1 MKYGISGKVYQII
14 KSVYSNTSFCVK
26 VGGRVSP
33 PFQAINGLKQGC
45 CLSPT
50 LSNIFQNDLHEI
62 FDNNCDPVSIGSL
75 LLNSISWADDLILM
89 SLSRAGLQNCLD
101 KLSKYCKQWGLEV
114 NVDKTKILVFGNKY
128 VSETFMYD
136 GIPLKQVKTFLYL
149 GFLLSYNGNI
159 SSVMNDRIQK
169 ATKVSN
175 MILRAI
181 RTNKNVSTKLAMS
194 IYDTQISP
202 VLLYGCA
209 IWSVPKH
216 GNLIYLENQPK
227 AINTRKRV
235 NEVFSQILG
244 RNPNFEY
251 ARRVGKFI
259 RGQSR
264 RFIIKMKNYEDK
276 AALLRLNSAQ
286 FTFTNYTPPNYS
298 DITKNYFD
306 YCKKSLNVSKYA
318 SNTAV
323 QYELGRGLIDHKAF
337 ALAIRYWL
345 RLAKG
350 TKNIILNE
358 SYLEATNKNHEW
370 IQGIQSLLNSN
381 GFSYVWQNPGSVNSK
396 TFHVKFKERLTDQ
409 NTQNITSKIENDP
422 KFHTLSL
429 TLQKDKPF
437 TCQKYIN
444 TIQNPEVRE
453 IFTKL
458 RINTNKLETSKNTIN
473 KSATNGICTN
483 CNNNQLETPQHLLFK
498 CPKYTHIREG
508 MMQDLASQDQKF
520 IDIQNSEIDQLL
532 YVLNLKC
539 PASNIKT
546 CCKLVATIYRE
557 RLKAENDQM
566 SNMT

>member
-1 MKYGISGKVYQII
+1 MCQ
-14 KSVYSNTSFCVK
+14 
-26 VGGRVSP
+26 
-33 PFQAINGLKQGC
+33 
-45 CLSPT
+45 T

-216 GNLIYLENQPK
+216 GNLIYLENQPE

-276 AALLRLNSAQ
+276 AALLRLKMHNSHSQ
-286 FTFTNYTPPNYS
+286 ILHHQT
-298 DITKNYFD
+298 
-306 YCKKSLNVSKYA
+306 
-318 SNTAV
+318 
-323 QYELGRGLIDHKAF
+323 
-337 ALAIRYWL
+337 IR
-345 RLAKG
+345 
-350 TKNIILNE
+350 T
-358 SYLEATNKNHEW
+358 
-370 IQGIQSLLNSN
+370 
-381 GFSYVWQNPGSVNSK
+381 
-396 TFHVKFKERLTDQ
+396 
-409 NTQNITSKIENDP
+409 
-422 KFHTLSL
+422 
-429 TLQKDKPF
+429 
-437 TCQKYIN
+437 
-444 TIQNPEVRE
+444 
-453 IFTKL
+453 
-458 RINTNKLETSKNTIN
+458 
-473 KSATNGICTN
+473 
-483 CNNNQLETPQHLLFK
+483 
-498 CPKYTHIREG
+498 
-508 MMQDLASQDQKF
+508 
-520 IDIQNSEIDQLL
+520 
-532 YVLNLKC
+532 
-539 PASNIKT
+539 
-546 CCKLVATIYRE
+546 
-557 RLKAENDQM
+557 
-566 SNMT
+566 